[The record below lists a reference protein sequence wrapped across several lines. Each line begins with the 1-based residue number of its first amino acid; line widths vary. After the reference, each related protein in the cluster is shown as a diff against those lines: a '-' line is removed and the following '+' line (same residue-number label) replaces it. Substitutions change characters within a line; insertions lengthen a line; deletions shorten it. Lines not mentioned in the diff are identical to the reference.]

1 MILPM
6 IGGLKVAGLGE
17 VWLSMVK
24 YGWLVAW
31 LLGCLV
37 AWLVGWLVGM
47 YKHTIVAIVGYI
59 YNI

>member
-37 AWLVGWLVGM
+37 GWLVGM